1 MMILTRSLLHCSM
14 MMFMA
19 CVIDLSAQTK
29 DDIKPNDPDI
39 VRTSPTPTVIEKFT
53 ALQMRME
60 DTKLDWVRVFNANQV
75 DFDPDDLTDKE
86 VHMPIALGIRMTDG
100 IIAIMAKHAESLNSA
115 ADDIEKI
122 AKKLGVNEK
131 DLARAKQVQAF
142 ANRGAWN
149 RVYMELGWL
158 QRDVM
163 STLDRDG
170 NRDRRSLLL
179 CAGWLQAAYITS
191 GLVKEHYNEDRST
204 LLREPHMLQA
214 LIQELDKSKA
224 SVKSDP
230 KFKALHDAMSQ
241 TLPLVKTEI
250 ENPIISREAI
260 EKIHAVTLK
269 FRESVI
275 PR

>member
-1 MMILTRSLLHCSM
+1 MIFPTIPFKSSVLLLLL
-14 MMFMA
+14 A
-19 CVIDLSAQTK
+19 AGLPLAAQDK
-29 DDIKPNDPDI
+29 SDVRLDDKDI
-39 VRTSPTPTVIEKFT
+39 VRISPTPTVIEKFT

-60 DTKLDWVRVFNANQV
+60 EQNLDWVRVYNANQI
-75 DFDPDDLTDKE
+75 DFDPDDLTDKD
-86 VHMPIALGIRMTDG
+86 VHMPVALGIRMTDG
-100 IIAIMAKHAESLNSA
+100 IIAIMAKHAESLNSS

-122 AKKLGVNEK
+122 AKKLGVSDK

-163 STLDRDG
+163 TTLDRDG

-191 GLVKEHYNEDRST
+191 GLVKDNYNADRST
-204 LLREPHMLQA
+204 LLREPIMLRA
-214 LIQELDKSKA
+214 LIAELDTVKDSSKST
-224 SVKSDP
+224 P
-230 KFKALHDAMSQ
+230 IFKALHDAMTQ
-241 TLPLVKTEI
+241 TLAVVDTPVGQAIPLE
-250 ENPIISREAI
+250 SI
-260 EKIHAVTLK
+260 EKIHAVTQK
-269 FRESVI
+269 FRETVV